1 VKEDFSTALRQN
13 REEEIALPQ
22 FKIELA
28 IHPGIDIHQLDR
40 ATELFVALPHT
51 LDVNEPY
58 VVLCLH
64 DLPGEDKLRVVETCL
79 GSNGIA

>member
-1 VKEDFSTALRQN
+1 VIEDLSAALRQN
-13 REEEIALPQ
+13 REKDIALPK
-22 FKIELA
+22 FEEELA
-28 IHPGIDIHQLDR
+28 IHPGIDVHQLDR

-58 VVLCLH
+58 VVFCLH

>member
-1 VKEDFSTALRQN
+1 MKEDFPTALRQN
-13 REEEIALPQ
+13 RKEEIALPQ

-28 IHPGIDIHQLDR
+28 IHLGIDVHQLDR
-40 ATELFVALPHT
+40 VTELFVAFPHT

-64 DLPGEDKLRVVETCL
+64 DLAAEDELRVVETCF
-79 GSNGIA
+79 GRDGIA